1 MTATPIITLLSTTAL
16 KAYERNAKL
25 HPKKQVQ
32 QIANSIREFGF
43 INPIIIDENKVI
55 IAGHGR
61 FEAAKQL
68 GLEKVPTIAAD
79 HLSQAQKKAY
89 RLADNKLAMNSGFD
103 EELLKVELAELAVE
117 DRSFEIEI
125 TGFETAEID
134 ILLDGTA
141 EPKPDPADN
150 VPPV

>member
-1 MTATPIITLLSTTAL
+1 MTVTPIITLLSTTAL

-32 QIANSIREFGF
+32 QIANSIREFKF

-79 HLSQAQKKAY
+79 HLNAAQKKAY
-89 RLADNKLAMNSGFD
+89 RMTATNFCLFD
-103 EELLKVELAELAVE
+103 WHI
-117 DRSFEIEI
+117 R
-125 TGFETAEID
+125 
-134 ILLDGTA
+134 
-141 EPKPDPADN
+141 PQR
-150 VPPV
+150 